1 MNDERAKKK
10 VVIDSGHGGDDS
22 GTVHNGI
29 VEKDLTL
36 KISNY
41 IKERL
46 DDLGIEN
53 SLSRTGDELL
63 DQNARPE
70 RIQSFYGN
78 GSDVIVLS
86 NHINAGGGDGAE
98 VIYALRNSDTL
109 ARKITNELENAGQ
122 NVRKFY
128 QKRLPSDP
136 SKDYYYLLRK
146 TPNNETVIV
155 EYGFADSTGDDAN
168 LLKNDWQTLAEAVV
182 KGLAEYI
189 GVPYS
194 VKGDNYYIVVKGD
207 SLWSIAKKF
216 NTTVD
221 KLKELNNLST
231 NNLSIGQKLVVTA
244 PAKDTDTYIVQK
256 GDTLYAIAGRFGTTV
271 ANLMSIN
278 NLSTPNLAIGQ
289 VLRIPSVSSS
299 ETYVVKAGDTL
310 YAIANRFNTDVQT
323 LKNINNLTTNN
334 LSIGQVL
341 KIPTNSANNIYTVV
355 AGDSLYSIAGRFGT
369 TVSVLKNANNLKSDL
384 LSIGQKLIIP

>member
-1 MNDERAKKK
+1 MR
-10 VVIDSGHGGDDS
+10 
-22 GTVHNGI
+22 
-29 VEKDLTL
+29 
-36 KISNY
+36 
-41 IKERL
+41 
-46 DDLGIEN
+46 
-53 SLSRTGDELL
+53 
-63 DQNARPE
+63 
-70 RIQSFYGN
+70 
-78 GSDVIVLS
+78 
-86 NHINAGGGDGAE
+86 GGDGAE

-155 EYGFADSTGDDAN
+155 EYGFADSPGDDVN

-194 VKGDNYYIVVKGD
+194 IKGDNYYIVVKGD

-221 KLKELNNLST
+221 KLKELNSLST
-231 NNLSIGQKLVVTA
+231 NNLSIGQKLVVSA
-244 PAKDTDTYIVQK
+244 PSKDTDTYIVQK

-278 NLSTPNLAIGQ
+278 NLSTTNLAIGQ
-289 VLRIPSVSSS
+289 VLKIPSVSSS

-355 AGDSLYSIAGRFGT
+355 AGDSLYSIARRFGT